1 MRERLI
7 VFSPEASWLW
17 EIWACAWVILD
28 ILGIL
33 NLYFGLAD
41 KCYGVVPYDIYACK
55 KGLYNSELACGNIP
69 VVWHGCRLC
78 AIPPISSSYEAIGL
92 VKELELSPSSKG
104 LTKRR
109 DWCMA
114 GDSSSMGVK
123 GKVLFALASWKV
135 FRCLL
140 PALMRSSLEAVG
152 LLWRLGSSTGETF
165 YDVAPEGAIGVK
177 IL

>member
-1 MRERLI
+1 
-7 VFSPEASWLW
+7 
-17 EIWACAWVILD
+17 
-28 ILGIL
+28 
-33 NLYFGLAD
+33 
-41 KCYGVVPYDIYACK
+41 
-55 KGLYNSELACGNIP
+55 
-69 VVWHGCRLC
+69 
-78 AIPPISSSYEAIGL
+78 
-92 VKELELSPSSKG
+92 
-104 LTKRR
+104 
-109 DWCMA
+109 MA